1 MKRDK
6 KGRFTKED
14 LCNDKYELRVSFPS
28 FKTFFFILF
37 LIIIFLPWTII
48 ISRSKILEK
57 IFHFLEDI
65 MTQREEEETP
75 KKNGIFY

>member
-14 LCNDKYELRVSFPS
+14 LCNDRYELRISFPS

-65 MTQREEEETP
+65 MTQREEETP
-75 KKNGIFY
+75 KKNGIFH

>member
-6 KGRFTKED
+6 KGRFTKEN
-14 LCNDKYELRVSFPS
+14 LCNDRYELRILFPS

-48 ISRSKILEK
+48 ISRRRILEK

-65 MTQREEEETP
+65 MTQREEETP